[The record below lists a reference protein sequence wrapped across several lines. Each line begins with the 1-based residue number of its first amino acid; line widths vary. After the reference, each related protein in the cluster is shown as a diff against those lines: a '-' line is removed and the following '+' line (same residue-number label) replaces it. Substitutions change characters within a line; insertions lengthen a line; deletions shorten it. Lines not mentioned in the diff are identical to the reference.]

1 MKRVSICICCYN
13 EVENVRLM
21 YDKIVEIMESISDI
35 QFEIIFS
42 DNDSKDGTQDI
53 LKELAKKDKRVK
65 VILNIRN
72 FGPAR
77 SGRNCIYSSTGDAVI
92 AIPCDFQ
99 EPPEMIPEFIKE
111 WKKDNL
117 IVWGQK
123 VESHENGLKYYL
135 RKLYYKIIQ
144 KCADYPQFYQTTGF
158 GIMDKSVIKQL
169 MQMKEPEKSFR
180 HMVAELGYPVKFLP
194 YTQEIRKRGKSSF
207 NIRRWLDF
215 SIKSLVH
222 TSRQP
227 VRLTTLLGT
236 GLTFLGILGEVVLFV
251 IRLLAGYT
259 ISWMWFWNFL
269 LLSLMGIQ
277 LLAIGFVG
285 EYVIALS
292 TRLSDKPYVIEK
304 DRINF

>member
-1 MKRVSICICCYN
+1 MDRISICICCYN

-21 YDKIVEIMESISDI
+21 YDKIVEIMEPISDI

-123 VESHENGLKYYL
+123 VESHENGIKYHL

-194 YTQEIRKRGKSSF
+194 YTQDIRRRGKSSF

-236 GLTFLGILGEVVLFV
+236 GLTVLGFFGEVILLAFSLFV
-251 IRLLAGYT
+251 SYT
-259 ISWMWFWNFL
+259 VPWIWFWNFL
-269 LLSLMGIQ
+269 FLFLMGIQ
-277 LLAIGFVG
+277 LLATGFVG

-292 TRLSDKPYVIEK
+292 TRLADKPYVIEK
-304 DRINF
+304 ERINF